1 MPRSSTVTTVCF
13 ALLLGACSTAA
24 QRAQQG
30 PTDTV
35 ATVDGTSVTLAE
47 VDEVALA
54 RPAGDY
60 GGMPLGQALY
70 ESRRAALEVL
80 VGDRLI
86 AREAAAL
93 DVEPATLIEQEIT
106 SQVAPPTEAEISSWY
121 DANPGRVKDT
131 TLEEVRQPIRE
142 FLTQQREMSARLA
155 YLERLGEKMPVRI
168 ALEPPRVAVA
178 DAGRPVRGPAE
189 APIEIIEFSDFECP
203 FCARAHPTVKQVLDE
218 YGSQVRLVYR
228 HYPLPNHPNARPA
241 AEASLCAQE
250 QDKFWQY
257 HDYLFANSS
266 RLTVA
271 DLKQHASNLGLNRTM
286 FDACLDSGKFRA
298 EVENDIAAGNQAGV
312 SGTPAFFING
322 RPLSGAQPFEMFKRV
337 IDEELT
343 LRAASG
349 P

>member
-1 MPRSSTVTTVCF
+1 MRRSPA
-13 ALLLGACSTAA
+13 ALTACLALFLGACSTAA
-24 QRAQQG
+24 QPAHQE

-54 RPAGDY
+54 RSAGDF
-60 GGMPLGQALY
+60 GSMPLGQALY

-93 DVEPATLIEQEIT
+93 DVEPATLIEQEVV
-106 SQVAPPTEAEISSWY
+106 SQVVPPTEADVSSWY
-121 DANPGRVKDT
+121 AANPARVQGA

-142 FLTQQREMSARLA
+142 FLTQQREMSARSA
-155 YLERLGEKMPVRI
+155 YLERLGKKMPVSI
-168 ALEPPRVAVA
+168 ALAPPRVAIA
-178 DAGRPVRGPAE
+178 DVGRPVRGPAE

-203 FCARAHPTVKQVLDE
+203 FCARAHPTVTQVLDE

-250 QDKFWQY
+250 QDRFWPY
-257 HDYLFANSS
+257 HDRLFANPS
-266 RLTVA
+266 RLTIA
-271 DLKQHASNLGLNRTM
+271 DLKQHASDVGLDRTP
-286 FDACLDSGKFRA
+286 FDACLDSGKYRA
-298 EVENDIAAGNQAGV
+298 EVEKDIAAGNQAGV

-322 RPLSGAQPFEMFKRV
+322 RLLSGAQPFEMFKRV
-337 IDEELT
+337 IDEELALST
-343 LRAASG
+343 ISR